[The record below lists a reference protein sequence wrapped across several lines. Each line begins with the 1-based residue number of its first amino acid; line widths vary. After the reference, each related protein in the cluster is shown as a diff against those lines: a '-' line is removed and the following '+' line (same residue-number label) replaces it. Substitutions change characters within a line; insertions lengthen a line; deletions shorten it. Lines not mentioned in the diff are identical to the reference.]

1 MCSHWLFT
9 VLLVLVALLPTAAA
23 PPDPD
28 PPARVRPK
36 DLKDNVKARLVG
48 TKTSEA
54 RTRHTIVKFETLG
67 ADRKEILVSFGPLG
81 TPGGDTTHVATLFA
95 ILHSCLGK
103 YDKKTGWVTVKDG
116 VEAIFSL
123 PRPEDVNSRRS
134 IDYYDRCYLV
144 SLKFGEQK

>member
-1 MCSHWLFT
+1 MWSYCLFAA
-9 VLLVLVALLPTAAA
+9 LLVLVSLQPAAAA
-23 PPDPD
+23 PQDPD
-28 PPARVRPK
+28 QPARARPK

-48 TKTSEA
+48 MKTSEA

-67 ADRKEILVSFGPLG
+67 ADRKELLVSFGNLG

-95 ILHSCLGK
+95 IFHSCLGK
-103 YDKKTGWVTVKDG
+103 YDKKTDWVTVKDG

-123 PRPEDVNSRRS
+123 PNPEDANSRRS
-134 IDYYDRCYLV
+134 IDFYDRCYLV